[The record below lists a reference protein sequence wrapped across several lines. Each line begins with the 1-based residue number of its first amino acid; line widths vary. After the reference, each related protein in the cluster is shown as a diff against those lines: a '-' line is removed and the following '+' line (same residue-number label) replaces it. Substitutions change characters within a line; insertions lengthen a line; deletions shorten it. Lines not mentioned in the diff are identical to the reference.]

1 MIHSVMRMI
10 ERGEFALPIGRITII
25 TGPMFSEKSGE
36 LIRRCQKL
44 IQYGHRKVIAY
55 KPAEDNRYA
64 TDEIVSRIGYRLP
77 AISIPR
83 KLTDELVQRILEE
96 TKEADVV
103 AFDEVQF
110 FSRHIMALIQELAY
124 CGKHV
129 IADGLNLDYRG
140 KEFGYIGG
148 LLAMADDIEK
158 LTSFCA
164 VCGSSEAVFT
174 QRMVNGKPSTVGPIV
189 MIGDSE
195 AYEPRCRKCFI
206 PPHKV
211 NCD

>member
-1 MIHSVMRMI
+1 LST
-10 ERGEFALPIGRITII
+10 GRITVI

-44 IQYGHRKVIAY
+44 MKYGRRKVVAY
-55 KPAEDNRYA
+55 KPAEDNRFA
-64 TDEIVSRIGYRLP
+64 KDEIVSRIGYRLP

-83 KLTDELVQRILEE
+83 KLTEETVAKILEQ
-96 TKEADVV
+96 TRDADVV

-110 FSRHIMALIQELAY
+110 FNRPIMNLVQELAY

-129 IADGLNLDYRG
+129 IVDGLNMDYRG
-140 KEFGYIGG
+140 EEFGYIGG

-158 LTSFCA
+158 LSAFCA
-164 VCGSSEAVFT
+164 VCGSAEGNFT
-174 QRMVNGKPSTVGPIV
+174 QRIINGEPVKVGPIV

-195 AYEPRCRKCFI
+195 AYEPRCRRCFV

-211 NCD
+211 DCD

>member
-1 MIHSVMRMI
+1 VQT
-10 ERGEFALPIGRITII
+10 GRITVI

-44 IQYGHRKVIAY
+44 IQFGRKKVVAY
-55 KPAEDNRYA
+55 KPAEDDRFA
-64 TDEIVSRIGYRLP
+64 QDEIVSRIGYRLP
-77 AISIPR
+77 AHSIPR
-83 KLTDELVQRILEE
+83 QLTPESVEMILNQ
-96 TKEADVV
+96 TIDADVV

-110 FSRHIMALIQELAY
+110 FSSAIMELVSELAY

-129 IADGLNLDYRG
+129 IVDGLNMDYRG
-140 KEFGYIGG
+140 KEFGYVGG

-158 LTSFCA
+158 LSAFCA
-164 VCGSSEAVFT
+164 VCGSPDAAFT
-174 QRMVNGKPSTVGPIV
+174 QRIVNGEPVTLGPVV

-195 AYEPRCRKCFI
+195 AYEPRCRCCFI

-211 NCD
+211 ECSS

>member
-1 MIHSVMRMI
+1 M
-10 ERGEFALPIGRITII
+10 PTGRITVI

-44 IQYGHRKVIAY
+44 IKYGRKKVVAY

-64 TDEIVSRIGYRLP
+64 EDEIVSRIGYRLP

-83 KLTDELVQRILEE
+83 KLNKEVLTQILKE
-96 TKEADVV
+96 TIDADVV

-110 FSRHIMALIQELAY
+110 FSREIMGLVEELAY

-129 IADGLNLDYRG
+129 IVDGLNLDYRG

-164 VCGSSEAVFT
+164 VCGSPDAAFT
-174 QRMVNGKPSTVGPIV
+174 QRIVNGEPMKAGPIV

-195 AYEPRCRKCFI
+195 SYEPRCRKCFV

-211 NCD
+211 NC

>member
-1 MIHSVMRMI
+1 MSR
-10 ERGEFALPIGRITII
+10 GRITVI

-44 IQYGHRKVIAY
+44 MKYGRRKVVAY

-64 TDEIVSRIGYRLP
+64 EDEIVSRIGYRLP

-83 KLTDELVQRILEE
+83 KLTEE
-96 TKEADVV
+96 TVQQILVETKDADVV

-110 FSRHIMALIQELAY
+110 FSRPIMQLVQELAY

-129 IADGLNLDYRG
+129 IVDGLNMDYRG

-158 LTSFCA
+158 LSSFCA
-164 VCGSSEAVFT
+164 
-174 QRMVNGKPSTVGPIV
+174 IV
-189 MIGDSE
+189 
-195 AYEPRCRKCFI
+195 RQC
-206 PPHKV
+206 
-211 NCD
+211 